1 MKNERSIQ
9 QRAGQPA
16 EVKTAMAAL
25 PTAFGLCQRTEPPAG
40 CATGQ
45 PGQENL
51 RTAGNVAVNFL
62 RHSFLPLYMERPDL
76 PKDEGIGGGVM
87 DSLAILSKSYGL
99 ALMNVSDKPYPYN
112 ILLAHW
118 NAQKLL
124 SQTGEE
130 PELFIVN
137 DKGRVKTATRQTA
150 RRSYSL
156 YYIPVLPLYRLL
168 KSREHP
174 TGAKLLLSVFS
185 YLYYVARVP
194 YYRDLDTYLFY
205 HYEILE
211 EWLEV
216 EDGGLD
222 DEDLEFNRKAL
233 KTAAY
238 CGDVIGRILYNP
250 IHLEI
255 FGERI
260 RLANPADSFEQGCL
274 AVAETALRLWQDFPE
289 SNLFCH
295 LSDPEEDEDEDDW
308 TGADN
313 TIRITEYVHFIA
325 DTESSIYDSI
335 QQNID
340 AELNEKMY
348 WQEHTLES
356 IYDEH
361 FTPGADTLEYET
373 RLFALLDTLCYLLN
387 ELP

>member
-1 MKNERSIQ
+1 
-9 QRAGQPA
+9 
-16 EVKTAMAAL
+16 
-25 PTAFGLCQRTEPPAG
+25 
-40 CATGQ
+40 
-45 PGQENL
+45 
-51 RTAGNVAVNFL
+51 
-62 RHSFLPLYMERPDL
+62 MERPDL
-76 PKDEGIGGGVM
+76 PKDEGISEGVIN
-87 DSLAILSKSYGL
+87 SLAILSKSYGL
-99 ALMNVSDKPYPYN
+99 ELMNISDKPYPYN

-168 KSREHP
+168 KSREHA

-185 YLYYVARVP
+185 YLYHVARVP

-238 CGDVIGRILYNP
+238 GGDVIGRILYNP

-255 FGERI
+255 FDERI
-260 RLANPADSFEQGCL
+260 RLANPASSFEQGCL
-274 AVAETALRLWQDFPE
+274 AVAETAFRLWQDFPE

-295 LSDPEEDEDEDDW
+295 LSDPEEDEDDDDW
-308 TGADN
+308 TGSDN
-313 TIRITEYVHFIA
+313 TIRIMEYVHFIA

-356 IYDEH
+356 IYDEY

-373 RLFALLDTLCYLLN
+373 RLFGLLDNLCYLLN